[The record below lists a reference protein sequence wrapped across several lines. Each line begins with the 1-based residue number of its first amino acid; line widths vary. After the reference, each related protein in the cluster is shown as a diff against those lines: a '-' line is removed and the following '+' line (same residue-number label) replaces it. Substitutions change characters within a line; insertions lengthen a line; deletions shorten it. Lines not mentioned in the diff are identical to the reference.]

1 VLGITD
7 GNDFKDKMALIQ
19 QEKEVLE
26 QDIQQQISLHE

>member
-7 GNDFKDKMALIQ
+7 ENDFKDKLALIQ

-26 QDIQQQISLHE
+26 QDIQQ